1 MHIWWRICSP
11 SEWEG
16 EIFRSDFN
24 RHGGFF
30 NEAKSPCKA
39 RALNTWADWRGA
51 GRRRYKYCMGRAW
64 REMLMKRMW
73 TGSPALFPPTM
84 KIPPPA
90 PTNQHHHHY
99 QAPSCY
105 STTSSALWLSFPWQ
119 PLAVLCCQLTPS
131 LHTAAALS
139 SVILLLLLSR
149 IPCHAAARLHFSFY
163 TCVTSGQPLHP
174 LLLLL
179 WCVVP
184 LSHLPSMLCCIF
196 HPLWPF
202 FYLTKATVQV

>member
-30 NEAKSPCKA
+30 DEAKSPCKA
-39 RALNTWADWRGA
+39 RALNTGADWRGA

-73 TGSPALFPPTM
+73 TGSPALFPP
-84 KIPPPA
+84 PWRSPLQHP
-90 PTNQHHHHY
+90 PTNTTTTKRRLATLPPLQRFSCPFLGSRWQCCAVSSHLVSTLLPPCP
-99 QAPSCY
+99 PSF
-105 STTSSALWLSFPWQ
+105 SSSSY
-119 PLAVLCCQLTPS
+119 LASPVMRPHICIS
-131 LHTAAALS
+131 LFTL
-139 SVILLLLLSR
+139 
-149 IPCHAAARLHFSFY
+149 
-163 TCVTSGQPLHP
+163 VTSGQPLHP

-196 HPLWPF
+196 HPLWAF